1 MFIDNQ
7 QNTEY
12 NIMSGEVDI
21 LENDVREKYPHIL
34 EILLLDHSTKKNI
47 IWATDNYKHLGKDY
61 DYNSQILPNLITGVN
76 GEIIMPRASKNKL
89 IQQSRVRD
97 MAEVFTPS
105 WICNAQNNLIDNAWF
120 GYENVFNIEMT
131 NSNGSNIWQTKA
143 DKIVFPKDKTWQD
156 YIKETRLEITCGEAP
171 YLASRYDTT
180 TGVFIPVENRIGLL
194 DRKMRIINE
203 NVETIEDWLE
213 ATELAFKNIYA
224 YEWHGDSLLLAREA
238 LLFTF
243 IENHVFKFDKEPTI
257 SSIKKIANIISW
269 NAWQM
274 DGLKGVVPN
283 SCSEVIQEIPVL
295 FEETKTI
302 KTPCEGCVKNNIKK
316 HNGIYCI
323 IMDWVKTD
331 KIKIGYTFMKF
342 DAIVGNP
349 PYQKNISSSSNNASL
364 SKQLFPDFV
373 KISISLKADYLSL
386 ITPSRWFTGVAQD
399 KSFIKLRKFIKEN
412 NHIVKIV
419 NYPNSGSIFPNV
431 SISGGVNYF
440 LYSPKHNGNVEF
452 AEFYNE
458 KNNITTNRPL
468 FEEGLD
474 IILNSSKNYKIIQKV
489 KKDNFISMTTI
500 TKGRDAFGIVGKDAN
515 DVSETNKQKGFY
527 ELRCRYE
534 EIRYVDK
541 KFITKNIDIANKWKI
556 FISKGNGGAGLL
568 TDNNEV
574 AILGKPYIGK
584 PFSACTDSL
593 IPIGCFD
600 SEFEANALISY
611 IKSKFL
617 RYVVGLLKVSQA
629 VSQNVYQF
637 VPLQNFTPKSD
648 IDWTKSIAN
657 IDQQLYKKYK
667 LTKDEI
673 EIIESKLKVME

>member
-7 QNTEY
+7 QNIEY

-34 EILLLDHSTKKNI
+34 EILLLDHTTKKNI
-47 IWATDNYKHLGKDY
+47 IWATDNYNHLGKDF
-61 DYNSQILPNLITGVN
+61 DCRSQILPKLITGVN
-76 GEIIMPRASKNKL
+76 GEVIMPRSSKNKL
-89 IQQSRVRD
+89 IQQTRVRD

-120 GYENVFNIEMT
+120 GYENVFNVEIT
-131 NSNGSNIWQTKA
+131 NSNSSNIWQTNA

-180 TGVFIPVENRIGLL
+180 TGIFIPVENRIGLL

-302 KTPCEGCVKNNIKK
+302 KTPCEGCIKNNIKK

-323 IMDWVKTD
+323 IMDWVKND
-331 KIKIGYTFMKF
+331 EIK
-342 DAIVGNP
+342 
-349 PYQKNISSSSNNASL
+349 
-364 SKQLFPDFV
+364 
-373 KISISLKADYLSL
+373 
-386 ITPSRWFTGVAQD
+386 
-399 KSFIKLRKFIKEN
+399 
-412 NHIVKIV
+412 
-419 NYPNSGSIFPNV
+419 
-431 SISGGVNYF
+431 
-440 LYSPKHNGNVEF
+440 
-452 AEFYNE
+452 
-458 KNNITTNRPL
+458 
-468 FEEGLD
+468 
-474 IILNSSKNYKIIQKV
+474 
-489 KKDNFISMTTI
+489 
-500 TKGRDAFGIVGKDAN
+500 
-515 DVSETNKQKGFY
+515 
-527 ELRCRYE
+527 
-534 EIRYVDK
+534 
-541 KFITKNIDIANKWKI
+541 
-556 FISKGNGGAGLL
+556 
-568 TDNNEV
+568 
-574 AILGKPYIGK
+574 YI
-584 PFSACTDSL
+584 
-593 IPIGCFD
+593 
-600 SEFEANALISY
+600 N
-611 IKSKFL
+611 
-617 RYVVGLLKVSQA
+617 LLK
-629 VSQNVYQF
+629 
-637 VPLQNFTPKSD
+637 
-648 IDWTKSIAN
+648 
-657 IDQQLYKKYK
+657 
-667 LTKDEI
+667 
-673 EIIESKLKVME
+673 